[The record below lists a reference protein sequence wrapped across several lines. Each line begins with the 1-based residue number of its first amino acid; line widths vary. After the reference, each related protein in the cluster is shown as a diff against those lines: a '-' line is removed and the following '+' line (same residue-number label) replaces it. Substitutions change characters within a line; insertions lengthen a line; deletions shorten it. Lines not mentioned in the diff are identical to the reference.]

1 MAASPPLPSK
11 PFFLAPPSKDG
22 EQIVLKVHPLVVFS
36 ILDHYKRRDPKQEH
50 VIGILMGEVNITP
63 QGKEYQIKNCFQQES
78 MEHKGG
84 GLIFD
89 VNYYQKMATLQKKL
103 NPKESVIGWYATDT
117 QLDIISYE
125 VYSVSAHQSYIS
137 CLRNDI
143 RPSPTLLSEECVDVH
158 LMVSKNNNPPLGEG
172 FRLKKEGFWGKSI
185 SFPFGRIK
193 TGAPPFGRGK
203 KARVGAV
210 TTGGTDSERKSPFT
224 PATMLSEME
233 NLTYSLRELLHLLDT
248 VSEYVDQVVAGKE
261 RSTPEIGS
269 AIKDALA
276 AIPRIDMEM
285 FTRMFNQKTENML
298 MILYLTNIIRTQVT
312 LTNRIYEVLD

>member
-125 VYSVSAHQSYIS
+125 VYSI
-137 CLRNDI
+137 I
-143 RPSPTLLSEECVDVH
+143 RKNFVEPVH
-158 LMVSKNNNPPLGEG
+158 LVVDASLRDSRLSVDGYAVKKMG
-172 FRLKKEGFWGKSI
+172 FGGKARLCQ
-185 SFPFGRIK
+185 FGRVK
-193 TGAPPFGRGK
+193 TELTASEAAK
-203 KARVGAV
+203 IALGAV